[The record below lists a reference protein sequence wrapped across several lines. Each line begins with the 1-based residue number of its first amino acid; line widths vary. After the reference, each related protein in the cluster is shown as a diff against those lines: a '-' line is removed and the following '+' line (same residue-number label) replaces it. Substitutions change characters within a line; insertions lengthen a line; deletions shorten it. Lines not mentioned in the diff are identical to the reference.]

1 MRNRQMLDAVVGSRE
16 VFVKAA
22 KKPAADV
29 LGATL
34 DASVDAAADLGA
46 APGAAAAIA
55 TTAQWFQ

>member
-1 MRNRQMLDAVVGSRE
+1 MRNRQRLDAVVGSRE

-29 LGATL
+29 LGATH

-46 APGAAAAIA
+46 ASGAAADIA
-55 TTAQWFQ
+55 TTAQ